1 MINIGIIALNNKCY
15 RRYTTI
21 RKVYILNYVKY
32 IMEREKII
40 LSDLDLKIL
49 KYIEEEKSVTEIVD
63 KFEFSF
69 SQCKRHLSRLS
80 SYISIRKYGT
90 FRFVKVN
97 SNGEKVLEVLR

>member
-1 MINIGIIALNNKCY
+1 
-15 RRYTTI
+15 
-21 RKVYILNYVKY
+21 
-32 IMEREKII
+32 MEREKII

-49 KYIEEEKSVTEIVD
+49 KYVSEERSVTDIVD

-90 FRFVKVN
+90 FRFVKIN
-97 SNGEKVLEVLR
+97 PNGEKVLGVLR